1 MWDGLC
7 EPQTCAAHSSV
18 LTYFNQSLS
27 VAELNN
33 QPAHGVVG
41 AEQSQTGPGILKGP
55 CLAAGWQRVPWL
67 SDAVAVSMADT
78 DIKIPAPLHEHC
90 CDAGKW
96 RGPPGITA
104 LHEPS
109 WGCPVQSL
117 LHFSSNDISSLLNE
131 ISSFAVKLLFF
142 FLSARGQ
149 TVCLIVKQTK
159 NAAFF
164 LFYFNSFNKHCI
176 VLIWLLKCI
185 HLITKA

>member
-1 MWDGLC
+1 M
-7 EPQTCAAHSSV
+7 

-27 VAELNN
+27 AAELNN

-41 AEQSQTGPGILKGP
+41 AEQSQTSPGILKGP
-55 CLAAGWQRVPWL
+55 CLAAGWQKVPWL

-96 RGPPGITA
+96 RGPPGTTA
-104 LHEPS
+104 RHEPS
-109 WGCPVQSL
+109 RGCPVQSL

-142 FLSARGQ
+142 FSVSQRSDSLLNSKANQ
-149 TVCLIVKQTK
+149 KCCLLFILFQ
-159 NAAFF
+159 FF
-164 LFYFNSFNKHCI
+164 Q
-176 VLIWLLKCI
+176 
-185 HLITKA
+185 